1 MDGVYICSGESMV
14 IPEKAAGVQED
25 RISKATLKKL
35 QLNHKQAYSWSPWV
49 FFPVADRHL
58 EANKKKIQNILKKD
72 SVHVNLIKS
81 CHRAGKSSHI
91 ISSFFWKVEP

>member
-35 QLNHKQAYSWSPWV
+35 QLNHKQAYS
-49 FFPVADRHL
+49 
-58 EANKKKIQNILKKD
+58 
-72 SVHVNLIKS
+72 
-81 CHRAGKSSHI
+81 
-91 ISSFFWKVEP
+91 